1 MDLVKKRKRGKGNS
15 CQTISHWDVI
25 WNLTRSARN
34 DWLHVSVP
42 LVNRNDVIESE
53 RKWNEESSRCL
64 NILLIFL
71 MDVREK
77 IKGFK
82 THTCSFTFINY
93 NKMLFFFF
101 SFLLQEWLFF
111 DAWEIFDVFGWHLLK
126 PFGTL
131 YDDFWYSSSFYGFST
146 LYESWSKSC

>member
-1 MDLVKKRKRGKGNS
+1 MWIWWKKGKGNS

-64 NILLIFL
+64 NILLIFFNGHK
-71 MDVREK
+71 REDQG
-77 IKGFK
+77 IQD
-82 THTCSFTFINY
+82 TYLLIYIYQLQQNVI
-93 NKMLFFFF
+93 L
-101 SFLLQEWLFF
+101 FLLVFITRMI
-111 DAWEIFDVFGWHLLK
+111 IFWCLRNFWCLWVASSRAFWHLIWWLLIQLQLLWLLH
-126 PFGTL
+126 PL
-131 YDDFWYSSSFYGFST
+131 WE
-146 LYESWSKSC
+146 LE

>member
-1 MDLVKKRKRGKGNS
+1 MD
-15 CQTISHWDVI
+15 I
-25 WNLTRSARN
+25 
-34 DWLHVSVP
+34 
-42 LVNRNDVIESE
+42 
-53 RKWNEESSRCL
+53 
-64 NILLIFL
+64 
-71 MDVREK
+71 REK

-82 THTCSFTFINY
+82 THACSFTFINY

-111 DAWEIFDVFGWHLLK
+111 DAWEIFDVFGWQLLK